1 MAMHACTPKCLAI
14 ALLSLGWFQKL
25 SSVKNELIH
34 YSLVE
39 WLELCTIALSRGI
52 ELNFNQLHLVSVV
65 KLAHKTTA

>member
-1 MAMHACTPKCLAI
+1 MYTYKCLTI

-25 SSVKNELIH
+25 SGVKSELIH
-34 YSLVE
+34 LLISGVAG
-39 WLELCTIALSRGI
+39 IMHNSGI